1 MAFSVSIC
9 PSLPPFLLQ
18 IFSKNHFRLSLLVSC
33 FDYNYASWFWK
44 ALSNLENKKTMRF
57 SPQST
62 RRRVLTKVARHSL
75 LKSRHMPACPA
86 THCYTLNSG
95 WRKSHSA
102 YFSCLQSLSCPFK
115 ASTIM
120 VVCSVS
126 TVIPQFCFVFSYI
139 FLSPL

>member
-95 WRKSHSA
+95 WKKSDSA

>member
-62 RRRVLTKVARHSL
+62 RRRVLTKVARHPL

-95 WRKSHSA
+95 WKKSYSA
-102 YFSCLQSLSCPFK
+102 YFSCLQSLSCPFE

-126 TVIPQFCFVFSYI
+126 AVLPSFCFVFSNI
-139 FLSPL
+139 FFLPL